1 MFVSMDGVWKLR
13 FPHCMFPVKAEVAGF
28 PALNYPNVC
37 TMEPASQ
44 NSAFCAEHCEIAR
57 ESNIPTGLREFIHDY
72 CGLPRNNEGT
82 EKETCKFILK

>member
-44 NSAFCAEHCEIAR
+44 NSASR
-57 ESNIPTGLREFIHDY
+57 ESNIPTRLREFIHDY
-72 CGLPRNNEGT
+72 
-82 EKETCKFILK
+82 